1 MVQDENRLY
10 LEKIVNEVKSMLKEG
25 VFESRVKENIKEPE
39 SFNKDKKGLF
49 GQWTYIFNFY
59 KKVLEEDRRESQ
71 FGTPLGYVFLCVLA
85 EGLVK
90 IILFFD
96 NPNEYLAIEPGRRT
110 IGNLK
115 KGLLVLIEEHN
126 ETKFK
131 ELKLSLNLINLL
143 RNNFIHFPFYYSDDY
158 RFRWLFFQVFAYLLD
173 KFSLWNYLENS
184 EAGFIKKMALEKTV
198 GVSLLEVDL
207 YEQ

>member
-1 MVQDENRLY
+1 MEQDENQLY
-10 LEKIVNEVKSMLKEG
+10 LEKRVNEANSMLTE
-25 VFESRVKENIKEPE
+25 VFESRVKEIIKERE
-39 SFNKDKKGLF
+39 NLSKYKKDLF
-49 GQWTYIFNFY
+49 EQWIYIFEFY
-59 KKVLEEDRRESQ
+59 KKIIKKEGRDFSQNLLEYIFLGVL
-71 FGTPLGYVFLCVLA
+71 V

-96 NPNEYLAIEPGRRT
+96 DPNEYSTIQRGNRALGRKLTKRLTKLIKEP
-110 IGNLK
+110 
-115 KGLLVLIEEHN
+115 N

-131 ELKLSLNLINLL
+131 ELKQSLDLIILL
-143 RNNFIHFPFYYSDDY
+143 RNNFIHFPFYSSDDY

-173 KFSLWNYLENS
+173 KFSLWNCLDNS
-184 EAGFIKKMALEKTV
+184 EGEFIKKMALEKPV